1 MSKNIEELY
10 KERFEQFEAPVADN
24 LWDKI
29 SQNPQWQ
36 QHLRRQKI
44 KNLAFYAGVAIV
56 AIGTCVALWVRQ
68 PQSETEE
75 LGFDEQVATDTEQV
89 AENSGLVAEVKD
101 TSLPQETDN
110 TEMATDNQD
119 ITNTPVA
126 ELIAESTPTPNANE
140 TTNTTET
147 VATTVNNVTPSTTTE
162 NKAEKTNN
170 ESVKASTQATK
181 PSPKDEASASEPASS
196 TPSSAESEVAQQS
209 MFSIPNAFTPNGDGL
224 NDIFMPVT
232 SAEIVSYQMDIF
244 MPNGQHIFASKN
256 INFGWNGEY
265 KGSLVNSGTYIYVIK
280 YTSTDGKEHID
291 KGQLLLIR

>member
-29 SQNPQWQ
+29 NQNPQWQ

-44 KNLAFYAGVAIV
+44 KNLVFYAGVAIV

-68 PQSETEE
+68 PQSDTEE
-75 LGFDEQVATDTEQV
+75 LGFDEQVAADTEQV
-89 AENSGLVAEVKD
+89 AENSGLVTEI
-101 TSLPQETDN
+101 TESSLPQETDN
-110 TEMATDNQD
+110 TEIATDNQV

-126 ELIAESTPTPNANE
+126 ESIAESTSTPNANE
-140 TTNTTET
+140 TASTTET
-147 VATTVNNVTPSTTTE
+147 VAATVNNVTPNTTTE
-162 NKAEKTNN
+162 NKTDKTNN
-170 ESVKASTQATK
+170 ESVKTSTQGTK
-181 PSPKDEASASEPASS
+181 PTPKDEASASEPASS
-196 TPSSAESEVAQQS
+196 TPGGSESGTLQQS
-209 MFSIPNAFTPNGDGL
+209 LFSIPNAFTPNGDGL

-232 SAEIVSYQMDIF
+232 SAEIASYQMDIF

-280 YTSTDGKEHID
+280 YKSTDGKEHID